1 VNDPEDQ
8 LSETLARRADTI
20 RATPDLADA
29 EHRAERIT
37 ASRLPRT
44 TRRAVSAAAI
54 VVLIAGASVAVALN
68 RPDDTS
74 GDGSLG
80 EPTSPDPTAPPPD
93 TAEAEVAVLQD
104 LDSPWCAGRTG
115 PIERIDVLRTPASP
129 TDGFE
134 SLSAAATS
142 FFAAQFVDAPAVP
155 AEIPM
160 GFDPGADLSYALG
173 PGWVAL
179 VTGQGTVLASAEFE
193 ETPYGRFYGTTSY
206 SVCGPEIAATGAVT
220 PADLSSLRG

>member
-1 VNDPEDQ
+1 VNDLEEQ

-20 RATPDLADA
+20 RPTPDLADA

-37 ASRLPRT
+37 TSRLPRT

-74 GDGSLG
+74 GDGSLS

-104 LDSPWCAGRTG
+104 LDSPWCAGRAG

-134 SLSAAATS
+134 SLSAAASS
-142 FFAAQFVDAPAVP
+142 FFTAQFVDAPAVP
-155 AEIPM
+155 A
-160 GFDPGADLSYALG
+160 
-173 PGWVAL
+173 
-179 VTGQGTVLASAEFE
+179 
-193 ETPYGRFYGTTSY
+193 
-206 SVCGPEIAATGAVT
+206 
-220 PADLSSLRG
+220 